1 MSGDAHVSEHG
12 TRGEK
17 RVVAACAAGVLL
29 FVGLVPLAVG
39 EIGAR
44 TDDHGAKNTAKS
56 TTTTTTTTSAV
67 KKLEDASSAAGSAS
81 LTVLPR
87 SLMPIPDDLAA
98 FIGQRVSASD
108 MTVQKVSSRGRGFWI
123 GESLQQRAF
132 VAYRAPA
139 GDSAPLAG
147 ERVDLDGTLRP
158 APRQP
163 GRSFLIPVADERV
176 IQRQG
181 AYIRAD
187 HVSRSR

>member
-1 MSGDAHVSEHG
+1 MSSDTHVSEHG

-44 TDDHGAKNTAKS
+44 TDDHGAKNTA
-56 TTTTTTTTSAV
+56 TTTTTAAA
-67 KKLEDASSAAGSAS
+67 KHAEDASTAPDSGS
-81 LTVLPR
+81 LTVMPR
-87 SLMPIPDDLAA
+87 SLMPIPNELAR
-98 FIGQRVSASD
+98 FIGQRVSATD
-108 MTVQKVSSRGRGFWI
+108 MTVQKAGSRGRGFWI
-123 GESLQQRAF
+123 GDSPQHRAF
-132 VAYRAPA
+132 VAYSTPSGQTAPQ
-139 GDSAPLAG
+139 AG
-147 ERVDLDGTLRP
+147 EHIDLDGTLRP

-176 IQRQG
+176 IQDQG

-187 HVSRSR
+187 HVSRTP

>member
-1 MSGDAHVSEHG
+1 MSGDRHLSEHG

-29 FVGLVPLAVG
+29 FVGLVPFAVG
-39 EIGAR
+39 EIGIR
-44 TDDHGAKNTAKS
+44 SDDHGAKNTAKI
-56 TTTTTTTTSAV
+56 TTTTTTAT
-67 KKLEDASSAAGSAS
+67 KQREDASSAPGSGS

-108 MTVQKVSSRGRGFWI
+108 MTVQKVGSRGRGFWI
-123 GESLQQRAF
+123 GDSPQQRAF
-132 VAYRAPA
+132 VAYSAPA
-139 GDSAPLAG
+139 GDKAPLAG
-147 ERVDLDGTLRP
+147 ERVNVDGTLRP

-163 GRSFLIPVADERV
+163 GRSFLISVADERV